1 MCLATVYN
9 KAQEPDSVILQY
21 VSKLEVD
28 GENITMIDVMGEQKT
43 IRGSIRSV
51 DLTGGCV
58 VINCEE

>member
-28 GENITMIDVMGEQKT
+28 GENITLIDVMGEQKT

-51 DLTGGCV
+51 DLTG
-58 VINCEE
+58 